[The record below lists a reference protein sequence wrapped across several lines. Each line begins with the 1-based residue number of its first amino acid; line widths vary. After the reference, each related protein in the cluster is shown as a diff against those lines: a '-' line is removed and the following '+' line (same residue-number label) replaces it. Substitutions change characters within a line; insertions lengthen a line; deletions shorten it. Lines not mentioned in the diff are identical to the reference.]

1 MPAAAPSDDVFRAI
15 SDPTRRAVLELLR
28 DSARSASELAE
39 PFEMSQPAM
48 SQHLRVLRDAGLVRV
63 AVVGRQRYY
72 ALDPRP
78 LRQIERWIKRYRV
91 FWERKLDHLGEYLDK
106 TELKSD

>member
-1 MPAAAPSDDVFRAI
+1 MAEASPSNDVFRALA
-15 SDPTRRAVLELLR
+15 DPTRRAILELLR
-28 DSARSASELAE
+28 DSARSATEIAE

-63 AVVGRQRYY
+63 AVVGRQHFY

-78 LRQIERWIKRYRV
+78 LRQIERWIQRYRG
-91 FWERKLDHLGEYLDK
+91 FWEGKLDHLSAYLDRTK
-106 TELKSD
+106 

>member
-1 MPAAAPSDDVFRAI
+1 MPAAVSPSDDVFRALA
-15 SDPTRRAVLELLR
+15 DPTRRAILELLR
-28 DSARSASELAE
+28 DSALSASELSE
-39 PFEMSQPAM
+39 PFDISQPGM

-78 LRQIERWIKRYRV
+78 LRQIERWIHRYRR
-91 FWERKLDHLGEYLDK
+91 FWERKLDHLGEFLDR
-106 TELKSD
+106 TE